1 MRNMIR
7 KSWLRVGDRSPSR
20 SFSPAKSPDKSPCK
34 SYMDSNSPVRSFNL
48 IEVSPVKFT
57 VHDNENH
64 ADDIIPNKNR
74 AKDSL
79 INQQVKRR
87 DPNCLFSKV
96 KLQRI

>member
-1 MRNMIR
+1 
-7 KSWLRVGDRSPSR
+7 
-20 SFSPAKSPDKSPCK
+20 
-34 SYMDSNSPVRSFNL
+34 MDSNSPVRSFNL